1 MNSVFIS
8 NSARFVVLVLL
19 QGLVFCNINFLG
31 YINPYLYILFI
42 ILLPVNLSQTKVILL
57 GFLLGLSIDF
67 FQDSGGVHAAAC
79 LVIAYLRPLVLR
91 FSFGI
96 TYEHQTMKFQNTA
109 FGERFSYVLLMV
121 FIHHFI
127 LFSMEIFDL
136 DHFLLILKNTLF
148 SGIFSL
154 VAIMLTMVIFGKK
167 KKRN

>member
-19 QGLVFCNINFLG
+19 QGLVLCNINFLG